1 MAIMTEDGKKITTIT
16 TQQVQQMQK
25 DGYLVTNI
33 TDKKEDESEVIC
45 KIAIKGKCSKL
56 RTLVDS
62 LFSAFYSGAYNAGNK
77 HYPEV
82 NPQLKLTLMIEK
94 VKESE

>member
-1 MAIMTEDGKKITTIT
+1 MDAGKITVE
-16 TQQVQQMQK
+16 QVQQMQK

-33 TDKKEDESEVIC
+33 TDKKEDESEVLC
-45 KIAIKGKCSKL
+45 KMAIKGKCSKL
-56 RTLVDS
+56 RPLVDGVLATYYTS
-62 LFSAFYSGAYNAGNK
+62 SYNANNK

>member
-1 MAIMTEDGKKITTIT
+1 MDAGKITVE
-16 TQQVQQMQK
+16 QVQQMQK

-33 TDKKEDESEVIC
+33 TDKKEDESEVLC
-45 KIAIKGKCSKL
+45 KMAIKGKCSKL

-62 LFSAFYSGAYNAGNK
+62 ILGTYYASSYNANNK
-77 HYPEV
+77 YYPEV
-82 NPQLKLTLMIEK
+82 NPQLKVTLMIEK

>member
-1 MAIMTEDGKKITTIT
+1 MALMTENGKRANITSE
-16 TQQVQQMQK
+16 QVQQMQK

-33 TDKKEDESEVIC
+33 TDKKEDEGEVLC
-45 KIAIKGKCSKL
+45 KMVIKGKNSKL

-62 LFSAFYSGAYNAGNK
+62 VLATYYASSYVSNNK
-77 HYPEV
+77 HYPEY
-82 NPQLKLTLMIEK
+82 NPTLKVTLMIEK

>member
-33 TDKKEDESEVIC
+33 TDKKEDESEVLC
-45 KIAIKGKCSKL
+45 KMAIKGKCSKL
-56 RTLVDS
+56 KTLINTLMS
-62 LFSAFYSGAYNAGNK
+62 SYYSEAYNSGGK
-77 HYPEV
+77 HYEENNPEV
-82 NPQLKLTLMIEK
+82 KITLMIEK
-94 VKESE
+94 VKESQ

>member
-1 MAIMTEDGKKITTIT
+1 MTTEALTSE
-16 TQQVQQMQK
+16 QVKQMQN
-25 DGYLVTNI
+25 DGYLITNL
-33 TDKKEDESEVIC
+33 TEKKEDESEVLC

>member
-1 MAIMTEDGKKITTIT
+1 MTEDGKKITTIT

-25 DGYLVTNI
+25 DGYLVTNL
-33 TDKKEDESEVIC
+33 TDKKEDESEVLC
-45 KIAIKGKCSKL
+45 KMAIKGKCSKL
-56 RTLVDS
+56 RSLVDS
-62 LFSAFYSGAYNAGNK
+62 ILGTYYASAYNASNK

>member
-1 MAIMTEDGKKITTIT
+1 MDVGKITVE
-16 TQQVQQMQK
+16 QVQQMQK

-33 TDKKEDESEVIC
+33 TDKKTDESEVLC
-45 KIAIKGKCSKL
+45 KMAIKGKCSKL

-62 LFSAFYSGAYNAGNK
+62 VLATYYASAYNANNK
-77 HYPEV
+77 HYEEY
-82 NPQLKLTLMIEK
+82 NPTLKVTLMIEK

>member
-1 MAIMTEDGKKITTIT
+1 MAVMTEDGKKITTIT

-33 TDKKEDESEVIC
+33 TDKKEDESEVLC
-45 KIAIKGKCSKL
+45 KMAIKGKCSKL
-56 RTLVDS
+56 RSLVDS
-62 LFSAFYSGAYNAGNK
+62 ILGTYYASSYNANNK